1 MKSGFVLLSRDADL
15 IGLALQIAAAVNVE
29 LRLLDEYPVIT
40 GAEYLVADP
49 KALIDQPNLKPDL
62 LISQELSDSLWRF
75 AANYSPAQLVQLPE
89 ATSWFQS
96 WLTNQ
101 QVLKAPIM
109 SFRSVTAAAGS
120 SVLATAVSYLAAKQS
135 EVVLIDLDNQRSA
148 LNLYTGIDPKSGVNW
163 EQLVNLAGLPSA
175 SALFAGLPSAGRLRL
190 LSFTKPAAAL
200 PISLVQSV

>member
-101 QVLKAPIM
+101 QVLKAPVLM
-109 SFRSVTAAAGS
+109 TGS
-120 SVLATAVSYLAAKQS
+120 PSRRRQKSHFSPIQS
-135 EVVLIDLDNQRSA
+135 GFEPRRL
-148 LNLYTGIDPKSGVNW
+148 
-163 EQLVNLAGLPSA
+163 LAGKE
-175 SALFAGLPSAGRLRL
+175 ALLTCATLAVVRG
-190 LSFTKPAAAL
+190 
-200 PISLVQSV
+200 V